1 MSCREIRLSLSAYLH
16 NELPDPQRA
25 SVRQHVASCPA
36 CLVALEAERGL
47 DSALSEAAAIPEPSG
62 DFHDRVLSAAHR
74 SSSRSGH
81 GWSHTILGGAVA
93 AALALGIGLG
103 VMLQSGGSAPGAPPV
118 AGLVNK
124 PEPAATAGPARVA
137 PVNRTVKLAFR
148 SAEALDNVTLT
159 LELPPHV
166 ELASWPGRHELS
178 WQVSLDA
185 GENVLALPL
194 TLLFPG
200 SGELVARLESGAR
213 EKTFRAPI
221 PAYPDTPTNAPTV
234 NREETGS

>member
-1 MSCREIRLSLSAYLH
+1 MSCREIRLSLPAYLH

-25 SVRQHVASCPA
+25 SVCQHVASCPA
-36 CLVALEAERGL
+36 CLAALEAERGL
-47 DSALSEAAAIPEPSG
+47 NNALSGAAAIPEPSG

-74 SSSRSGH
+74 SSSRRSGH
-81 GWSHTILGGAVA
+81 GWSHTLLGGAVA
-93 AALALGIGLG
+93 AALALGVGLG
-103 VMLQSGGSAPGAPPV
+103 VMLQSGSGVPGALPV
-118 AGLVNK
+118 AGPVSK
-124 PEPAATAGPARVA
+124 PAPGPARVA
-137 PVNRTVKLAFR
+137 PVNKTVKLAFR

-221 PAYPDTPTNAPTV
+221 PAYPDTPTHAPTV